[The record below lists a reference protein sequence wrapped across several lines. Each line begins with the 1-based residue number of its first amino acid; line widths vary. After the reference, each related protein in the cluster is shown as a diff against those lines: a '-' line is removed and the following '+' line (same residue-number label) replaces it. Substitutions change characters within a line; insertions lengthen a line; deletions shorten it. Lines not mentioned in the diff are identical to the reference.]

1 MLNIPLT
8 VHLHNIIRKACPF
21 DFHINNYVLVKLYDI
36 FKEEYVKEY
45 GEALWEAERNVANR
59 TNIEISRTRRANF
72 LRQQQEQQ
80 EQGERE

>member
-8 VHLHNIIRKACPF
+8 IHLHNIIRKACPF
-21 DFHINNYVLVKLYDI
+21 DFHINNYVLVKLYDV

-45 GEALWEAERNVANR
+45 GEDLWVAERKTADR

-80 EQGERE
+80 ERDEKE